1 MRDMWLELT
10 FKIDPSAKFPVAA
23 FDAHSLQTLRGYFE
37 RRVVANRHL
46 SGSILEVEGR
56 ASGAC
61 RS

>member
-1 MRDMWLELT
+1 MWPELT
-10 FKIDPSAKFPVAA
+10 FKIDLGAKFLVAA
-23 FDAHSLQTLRGYFE
+23 FNVHSLQILRGYFE
-37 RRVVANRHL
+37 RRVVANRYL